1 MRCYYISHCYKR
13 ILLFFHV
20 TLDPLF
26 IINFRRFY
34 CKKKKKK
41 EISSGSSISM
51 DTDDVVDI
59 LSIFIGIGVLF
70 PLLRRHYDA
79 PILRRMPK
87 PLGWWCHSINIY
99 SVGSGFVFVL
109 FFLLTISNLVTFS
122 LLVQALSMQKKRKRK
137 KKDFYGTNENGRQ
150 CQVLFCKFG
159 RIVNK
164 PSLPYTI
171 ILNYTKCIRVKNSK
185 MTSLSTA

>member
-1 MRCYYISHCYKR
+1 
-13 ILLFFHV
+13 
-20 TLDPLF
+20 
-26 IINFRRFY
+26 
-34 CKKKKKK
+34 
-41 EISSGSSISM
+41 M

-79 PILRRMPK
+79 SILRRMPK

-99 SVGSGFVFVL
+99 SVGSGFVFVFC
-109 FFLLTISNLVTFS
+109 FFINHIEFGHIFITGTSPFH
-122 LLVQALSMQKKRKRK
+122 AKKKRRRK
-137 KKDFYGTNENGRQ
+137 KKDFYGTNENSRQ

-171 ILNYTKCIRVKNSK
+171 ILNVLESRIPKWPR
-185 MTSLSTA
+185 

>member
-26 IINFRRFY
+26 IINIRRFY
-34 CKKKKKK
+34 CKKKK

-79 PILRRMPK
+79 SILRRMPK
-87 PLGWWCHSINIY
+87 PLGWWCHSVNIY

-109 FFLLTISNLVTFS
+109 GFLLTISNLVTFS
-122 LLVQALSMQKKRKRK
+122 LLVQVLSMQKKKEENKRI
-137 KKDFYGTNENGRQ
+137 FTEQ
-150 CQVLFCKFG
+150 M
-159 RIVNK
+159 RIVGSAKYCFVNLVG
-164 PSLPYTI
+164 SLI
-171 ILNYTKCIRVKNSK
+171 SHLFHILLY
-185 MTSLSTA
+185 

>member
-1 MRCYYISHCYKR
+1 
-13 ILLFFHV
+13 
-20 TLDPLF
+20 
-26 IINFRRFY
+26 
-34 CKKKKKK
+34 
-41 EISSGSSISM
+41 M

-79 PILRRMPK
+79 TILRRMPK
-87 PLGWWCHSINIY
+87 PLGWWCHSVNIY

-109 FFLLTISNLVTFS
+109 GFLLTISNLVTFS
-122 LLVQALSMQKKRKRK
+122 LLVQVLSMQKKKKKQKKKRK

-171 ILNYTKCIRVKNSK
+171 ILNVLESRIPKWPR
-185 MTSLSTA
+185 

>member
-26 IINFRRFY
+26 IINIRRFY
-34 CKKKKKK
+34 CKKKK

-51 DTDDVVDI
+51 DTDDEVDI

-79 PILRRMPK
+79 SILRRMPK

-109 FFLLTISNLVTFS
+109 FCFLLTISNLVTFS
-122 LLVQALSMQKKRKRK
+122 LLVQVLSMQKKKEEKKRIFTEQMRMVGSAK
-137 KKDFYGTNENGRQ
+137 YCFVNLVGSLISH
-150 CQVLFCKFG
+150 LFH
-159 RIVNK
+159 
-164 PSLPYTI
+164 
-171 ILNYTKCIRVKNSK
+171 ILLY
-185 MTSLSTA
+185 

>member
-26 IINFRRFY
+26 IINIRRFY
-34 CKKKKKK
+34 CKKKK

-79 PILRRMPK
+79 SILRRMPK

-99 SVGSGFVFVL
+99 SVGSGFVFVFC
-109 FFLLTISNLVTFS
+109 FFINHIEFGHIFITGTSPFHAKKKKKEKKKRIFTEQMRMVGSAKYCFVNLVGS
-122 LLVQALSMQKKRKRK
+122 LISH
-137 KKDFYGTNENGRQ
+137 
-150 CQVLFCKFG
+150 LFH
-159 RIVNK
+159 
-164 PSLPYTI
+164 
-171 ILNYTKCIRVKNSK
+171 ILLY
-185 MTSLSTA
+185 